1 MIAKGK
7 AAVDVATIGSGKEEQ
22 IREAA
27 INLPD
32 KEYITTLERK
42 QGRIEALL
50 PRGEAN
56 AISARQLIPI
66 VGAAS
71 ARDLRLMVERERRN
85 GALILSSVRGHGG
98 YYLPSEGE
106 AGRTEL
112 RAFDRTT
119 TARIASLAR
128 MIRHVRQALKTIDGQ
143 QTLEEMQYGE
153 EQSRSPDMV

>member
-27 INLPD
+27 IDLPD
-32 KEYITTLERK
+32 KEYITTPERK

-143 QTLEEMQYGE
+143 QTMEGIQYGE